1 MGKGLIISAGAAL
14 AGVFATTAVAVS
26 PTSPYL
32 PSWGADDMKAAI
44 AGSGSSVLRTD
55 VTAEGDP
62 YIAAKSPS
70 GVRYTVT
77 GRLCDFAT
85 AAKTGP
91 KRCRGAVLM
100 TRFTLASDEAVDAAV
115 KKWARDYAAVSIGN
129 GGDNNV
135 LVMRYVIFDHGLHRD
150 NLKVNIS
157 VFTGVAEEIWAA
169 I

>member
-1 MGKGLIISAGAAL
+1 MSKGLSISTGAAIAMAL
-14 AGVFATTAVAVS
+14 STAAAAQPS
-26 PTSPYL
+26 PSPYL
-32 PSWGADDMKAAI
+32 PSWGAEEMKAAI
-44 AGSGSSVLRTD
+44 NGSGSSVTRTD
-55 VTAEGDP
+55 VTADGDP

-70 GVRYTVT
+70 GVKYTVT
-77 GRLCDFAT
+77 GRLCDFANP
-85 AAKTGP
+85 AKTGP

-100 TRFTLASDEAVDAAV
+100 TRFSLANDAAVDAAV
-115 KKWARDYAAVSIGN
+115 KKWAREYAAVSISN